1 MKTELLQDE
10 MPSCL
15 AYKEETQIMEERS
28 INVNFFESIRVSL
41 RALQANKL
49 RSALTM
55 LGMIIGVAAVIAMVG
70 IGNGATASI
79 TSQIQ
84 GLGSNL
90 LTVSPG
96 QSNTGGV
103 RGGAGSLTTL
113 TITDIDKIPI
123 DTAVK
128 AVAPYT
134 DNDYQVVLGS
144 GNTSTQ
150 ISGTNESYEV
160 IKNVTMASG
169 RFITK
174 ADVDSNAR
182 VAVLGPTVVTNLTGD
197 PNTDIIGKT
206 IKINNIPFQ
215 VIGVTTATGSTGFMS
230 SDNMIL
236 APITTVQ
243 ERLIGKNTLR
253 SILISASSADLMQ
266 TAQDETT
273 IALEQAHK
281 IQPGKA
287 DDFTVQNQADILA
300 SMQGVTQTLTMLLGG
315 IAGISL
321 LVGGIGIMNIML
333 VSVTERTREI
343 GIRKAI
349 GARSTDI
356 LTQFLIEAIVLSVLG
371 GGIGI
376 ALGAAGSSMIGT
388 ALNMSTSISLTS
400 VLVAFGFSAAIGI
413 VFGVFPARKAAA
425 MDPIDA
431 LRFE

>member
-1 MKTELLQDE
+1 VKKNERK
-10 MPSCL
+10 
-15 AYKEETQIMEERS
+15 YKITNARAQVIEEGEV
-28 INVNFFESIRVSL
+28 NVNFFESIRISL

-96 QSNTGGV
+96 QSNSGGV

-113 TITDIDKIPI
+113 TITDVDKIPI

-160 IKNVTMASG
+160 IKNVTLASG

-206 IKINNIPFQ
+206 IKINNVPFQ
-215 VIGVTTATGSTGFMS
+215 VIGVTAATGSTGFMS
-230 SDNMIL
+230 PDDMIL

-243 ERLIGKNTLR
+243 ERLTGKNTLR

-266 TAQDETT
+266 TAQDEIT

-356 LTQFLIEAIVLSVLG
+356 LTQFLIEAIVLSILG

-376 ALGAAGSSMIGT
+376 VLGTAGSSLIGT
-388 ALNMSTSISLTS
+388 ALKMSTSVSMTS
-400 VLVAFGFSAAIGI
+400 VFVAFGFSGGIGI
-413 VFGVFPARKAAA
+413 IFGVFPAKKAAA